1 MSSAFLLF
9 FFFSYSL
16 SRLFRVRVVVRK
28 TEIYFRFI
36 VHIGSEKKFN
46 VFDEHKDKPCNYDV
60 AMRHPSRQLNYSPKR
75 NG

>member
-1 MSSAFLLF
+1 M
-9 FFFSYSL
+9 
-16 SRLFRVRVVVRK
+16 VVRK
-28 TEIYFRFI
+28 TEIHFIFI
-36 VHIGSEKKFN
+36 VRIGYEKKFN